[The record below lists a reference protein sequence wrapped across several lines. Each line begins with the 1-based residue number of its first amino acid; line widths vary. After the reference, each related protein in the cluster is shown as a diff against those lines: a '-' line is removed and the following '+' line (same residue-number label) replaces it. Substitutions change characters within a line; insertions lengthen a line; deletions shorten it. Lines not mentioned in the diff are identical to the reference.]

1 MVTRAKARG
10 RSPWFT
16 PALFAFLEELRLHND
31 RDWVERN
38 RDRYVRDVR
47 DPLLR
52 FVADV
57 SPLLGRLAPR
67 LVADPRPVGGSM
79 VRIHRDTRFSRDRT
93 PYKTN
98 AAAAFRHAA
107 GRDVHGPG
115 LYVSLAPGE
124 VEVGG
129 GVWHPEPEPL
139 RLLRRSIVEQP
150 SAWRRALAAPGLDRL
165 TWWGESLSRTPRGF
179 PEGHPLDA
187 WLRRKDFAAGVTLA
201 EEDALAA
208 DFLERCAETWRPLL
222 PAMRLMAGA
231 VGLPWSSGRPG

>member
-1 MVTRAKARG
+1 MA

-16 PALFAFLEELRLHND
+16 DALFVFLEELRLHND
-31 RDWVERN
+31 REWFERN
-38 RDRYVRDVR
+38 RERYLRDVR
-47 DPLLR
+47 DPFLR

-57 SPLLGRLAPR
+57 GPLLKRIAPA

-79 VRIHRDTRFSRDRT
+79 FRIHRDTRFSKDKS

-98 AAAAFRHAA
+98 VAAVFRH
-107 GRDVHGPG
+107 GRSDVHGPG

-139 RLLRRSIVEQP
+139 RAIRSSIVDRP
-150 SAWRRALAAPGLDRL
+150 AAWRRAVGAPGMKRL
-165 TWWGESLSRTPRGF
+165 TWWGDALARTPRGF

-187 WLRRKDFAAGVTLA
+187 WLRRKDFAVGADLTEA
-201 EEDALAA
+201 DARSPA
-208 DFLERCAETWRPLL
+208 FLDRCAAVWRPMG
-222 PAMRLMAGA
+222 PAMRLMSEA
-231 VGLPWSSGRPG
+231 VGLPW